1 MKLARALF
9 VLSLV
14 GAAIAVVQRMM
25 EQPPNQQDNIWKPA
39 DPLRPYS
46 EPEA

>member
-1 MKLARALF
+1 MKLIRVIF

-14 GAAIAVVQRMM
+14 GAAIAAVQRMM
-25 EQPPNQQDNIWKPA
+25 EEPPRQDDIWKPA
-39 DPLRPYS
+39 DPLAPYA